1 MTKARDL
8 SNLISTGVPNS
19 LITLDANEIP
29 NIDAGKITT
38 GQFADARIA
47 DLSATKL
54 TGSIADA
61 RIPESAVSQHAT
73 SFDDNK
79 IVNDISTLAIRQAS
93 NENKGAYNTNSMY
106 VDVFQD
112 TSGYVNGA
120 NTIRDT
126 NEYIST
132 ISQTGTAVPSNTKV
146 YLKANS
152 VANGTTTITDH
163 SGTST
168 TLAMNNGAKH
178 ITQPDVPIGATSS
191 TKSTTALW
199 VDGNNEAIEA
209 SYSDFSS
216 KGIFNTNDFTLA
228 GWFRFNS
235 VTSAQT
241 MISFGGLGASTDY
254 QGWSWTLTG
263 GVMKFFYYK
272 GGSAAIN
279 LNSNNLGLSTDT
291 WYHLAVTRSNSGQ
304 LKFWKNGVLDSTHT
318 AGTNMDTHDSVD
330 LRIGRSGDGTKDMA
344 GRMDDIIINNGTAIY
359 TGNFTP
365 PTVYLGLTNVVNAT
379 GNFTS
384 NNITAPSSVNKMG
397 AIITYQN
404 QAGVNALNTDIV
416 LKLSADG
423 GSNFT
428 TATMTAMPD
437 FASGIKMAK
446 VNDLTIGNAGTSLK
460 YKIEFANQAQG
471 SKEARIRGVSLQY

>member
-8 SNLISTGVPNS
+8 ANIISGGFTVADLP
-19 LITLDANEIP
+19 TLTASEIP
-29 NIDAGKITT
+29 NLDASKIT
-38 GQFADARIA
+38 
-47 DLSATKL
+47 

-132 ISQTGTAVPSNTKV
+132 ISQSGTAVPSNTKV

-168 TLAMNNGAKH
+168 PLTMANGAKH
-178 ITQPDVPIGATSS
+178 FTQGDVPIGATSS

-209 SYSDFSS
+209 SYSNFSS

-228 GWFRFNS
+228 GWFRFNNAA
-235 VTSAQT
+235 VANT

-254 QGWSWTLTG
+254 QGWSWTLTSG
-263 GVMKFFYYK
+263 YMKFFYYK
-272 GGSAAIN
+272 NGSAAIN
-279 LNSNNLGLSTDT
+279 VNSNGLSLSNDT

-304 LKFWKNGVLDSTHT
+304 LKFYKNGVLDSTHT

-330 LRIGRSGDGTKDMA
+330 LRIGRSGDGTKDVA

-365 PTVYLGLTNVVNAT
+365 PTVYYGLINIVNAT

-384 NNITAPSSVNKMG
+384 NNITAPSSTSKMG
-397 AIITYQN
+397 AIITYQDN
-404 QAGVNALNTDIV
+404 EGTNTLNTDIV

-446 VNDLTIGNAGTSLK
+446 VNDLSVTAGTSLK
-460 YKIEFANQAQG
+460 YKIEFANQASG